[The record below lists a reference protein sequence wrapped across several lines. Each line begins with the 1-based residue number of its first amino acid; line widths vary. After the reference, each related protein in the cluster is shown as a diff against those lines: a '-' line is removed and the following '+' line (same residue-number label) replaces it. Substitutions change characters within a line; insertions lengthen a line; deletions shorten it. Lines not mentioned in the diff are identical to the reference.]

1 LTPSHDGTL
10 VLEARGLRRAFGRV
24 RILHGLDLSLR
35 SGEALVIVGPN
46 GAGKSTLLRLLAG
59 LTRPSSGDISILG
72 ESLDKGSG
80 RVRRHIGLLSH
91 QSLLYDDL
99 TLLQNL
105 TFTAR
110 LYGLNPPGHVARAA
124 LEVAGLADR
133 AADLPRRLSRG
144 LLQRAALARAMLHQP
159 RLLLLDEPFNA
170 LDAVSSEKLRADLR
184 ERLAGGMSLVVV
196 THHLAEM
203 WELASRVAV
212 LVEGR
217 WATDETRQGTLDAFL
232 LRYQRL
238 IGA

>member
-1 LTPSHDGTL
+1 M
-10 VLEARGLRRAFGRV
+10 LEARGLRRAFGRV
-24 RILHGLDLSLR
+24 RILHGVDLSLR

-59 LTRPSSGDISILG
+59 LTRPSSGTISILG
-72 ESLDKGSG
+72 QSFDRSSG
-80 RVRRHIGLLSH
+80 HVRRNIGLLSH

-99 TLLQNL
+99 TLLENL

-110 LYGLNPPGHVARAA
+110 LYGLDPPGHVARAA

-170 LDAVSSEKLRADLR
+170 LDAVSSEKLRTDLR

-212 LVEGR
+212 LVDGR
-217 WATDETRQGTLDAFL
+217 WAADETRQGTLDAFL